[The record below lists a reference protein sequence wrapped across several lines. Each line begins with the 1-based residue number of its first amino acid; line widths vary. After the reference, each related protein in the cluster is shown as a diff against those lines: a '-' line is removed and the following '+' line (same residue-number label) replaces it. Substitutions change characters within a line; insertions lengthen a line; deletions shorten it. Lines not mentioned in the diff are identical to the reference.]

1 MKTNEQ
7 NARINQLL
15 RRYDE
20 AKTTDAEE
28 AELAE
33 FFRTSTEV
41 PEQWQ
46 DYAVLFSTLEAAD
59 TLFVDKER
67 GTRHNRRGLWW
78 SIGIAA
84 AIIVV
89 AGLFLWSNNT
99 TEEVLPNRSKVNPPL
114 PAYDS
119 IEYVAGHIEPV
130 AIHEVTNE
138 MVEVKDATIAQ
149 NKGWDR
155 QLRAKFFEQL
165 TELMYTD
172 RQVECIGEA
181 CEDGK
186 GVYLPLIRDARI
198 TADNSTVDALIKE
211 FLKAAVSADTFV
223 SFEDSLRYMAFIYG
237 GKVVQTRPYHSDY
250 FDWELERKSVFDFLV
265 SDTATSAW
273 WAEMHVYPN
282 TIYNTKAELHIH
294 SVDKFY
300 AKSGIEIQKDRQ
312 YVLETAGDTT
322 GK

>member
-1 MKTNEQ
+1 MNTNEQ

-15 RRYDE
+15 KRYDE

-28 AELAE
+28 AELAD
-33 FFRTSTEV
+33 FFCHLDDV
-41 PEQWQ
+41 PEEWQ
-46 DYAVLFSTLEAAD
+46 DYAVLFSTLETAD
-59 TLFVDKER
+59 TLFKDKESV
-67 GTRHNRRGLWW
+67 TRPNRISLWW
-78 SIGIAA
+78 AIGIAA
-84 AIIVV
+84 TIIVV

-99 TEEVLPNRSKVNPPL
+99 IEEVLPNRSRMNSFL
-114 PAYDS
+114 PAHDS
-119 IEYVAGHIEPV
+119 IEYVAGHLEPV
-130 AIHEVTNE
+130 AIHKMTNE
-138 MVEVKDATIAQ
+138 MVSVKEATMVQ

-165 TELMYTD
+165 PELMYTD
-172 RQVECIGEA
+172 RKVECIGEA
-181 CEDGK
+181 CEDRK

-198 TADNSTVDALIKE
+198 TADNSTVDALITE

-237 GKVVQTRPYHSDY
+237 GRVIQTRPYPSDY

>member
-1 MKTNEQ
+1 MNTNEQ
-7 NARINQLL
+7 KARINQLL

-28 AELAE
+28 VELAE

-41 PEQWQ
+41 PEEWQ
-46 DYAVLFSTLEAAD
+46 DYAVLFSTLDAAD
-59 TLFVDKER
+59 TLFIDKESA
-67 GTRHNRRGLWW
+67 TRPNRTGLWW
-78 SIGIAA
+78 AVGIAA

-99 TEEVLPNRSKVNPPL
+99 TEEVLPNRSKVNPTQ
-114 PAYDS
+114 PAHDS
-119 IEYVAGHIEPV
+119 IEYVAGHVEQV
-130 AIHEVTNE
+130 ATHEVTNQ
-138 MVEVKDATIAQ
+138 MAEVKEATIVQ
-149 NKGWDR
+149 NKGWNR

-172 RQVECIGEA
+172 RQVESIGEA
-181 CEDGK
+181 CEDRK
-186 GVYLPLIRDARI
+186 GIYLPLIRDARI
-198 TADNSTVDALIKE
+198 TADNSTVDALINE

-237 GKVVQTRPYHSDY
+237 GKVVQTRPYPCDY

-265 SDTATSAW
+265 SDTAISAW

-300 AKSGIEIQKDRQ
+300 AKGGIKKQKDRQ
-312 YVLETAGDTT
+312 YVLETVGDTA